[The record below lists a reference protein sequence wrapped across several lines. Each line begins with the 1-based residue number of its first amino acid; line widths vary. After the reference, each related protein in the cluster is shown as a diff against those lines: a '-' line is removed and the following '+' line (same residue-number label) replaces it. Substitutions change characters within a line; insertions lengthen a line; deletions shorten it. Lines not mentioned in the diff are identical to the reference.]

1 MIVLYTTHCPKCQVL
16 TKKLNA
22 ANINYEVCEDV
33 KIMEEKNFSSI
44 PVLEIN
50 NKVYNFTEA
59 VQLIN
64 EGGIIG

>member
-33 KIMEEKNFSSI
+33 KIMEKKNFSSL
-44 PVLEIN
+44 PVLEVN
-50 NKVYNFTEA
+50 NKIYNFTEA

-64 EGGIIG
+64 AGGVID

>member
-33 KIMEEKNFSSI
+33 KIMEEKNFSSL
-44 PVLEIN
+44 PVLEVN

-64 EGGIIG
+64 AGGVIG